1 MNIIPDQHRPAAV
14 ANGGGSV
21 SAPSF
26 APLPDP
32 SPRPN
37 RIIEYPSFPS
47 SLPPPPHLVLLTPLL
62 RSPPPSAFADLVEQD
77 LQQVRPH
84 ALNRPRLTGYWL
96 KSLQANDS
104 GSFSL
109 GNGGSSSFVGNGS
122 SNSFVGNAGSGDIL
136 DLETRIR

>member
-1 MNIIPDQHRPAAV
+1 
-14 ANGGGSV
+14 
-21 SAPSF
+21 
-26 APLPDP
+26 
-32 SPRPN
+32 
-37 RIIEYPSFPS
+37 
-47 SLPPPPHLVLLTPLL
+47 
-62 RSPPPSAFADLVEQD
+62 LVEQD

-84 ALNRPRLTGYWL
+84 ALHWPRLTGYWL